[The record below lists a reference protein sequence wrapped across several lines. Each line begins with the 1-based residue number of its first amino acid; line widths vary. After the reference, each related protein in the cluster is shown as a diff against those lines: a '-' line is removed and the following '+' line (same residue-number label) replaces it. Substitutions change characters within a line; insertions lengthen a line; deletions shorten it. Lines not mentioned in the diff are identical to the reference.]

1 MNIIGN
7 TINAM
12 TYTLRSLKSYRD
24 VCRYNNMKNES
35 IVEALAWI
43 VATVVVVW
51 WVAIVIGL
59 VLER

>member
-1 MNIIGN
+1 
-7 TINAM
+7 
-12 TYTLRSLKSYRD
+12 
-24 VCRYNNMKNES
+24 MKNES